1 MKGDAGLTFCAF
13 IHIKSHQSGLMRIR
27 VSFWGTVFGI
37 ISASIF
43 VADRARPFFPD
54 PYESRVAEAERAAHE
69 GRFESARTL
78 FQSAYR
84 QAQQRR
90 DLEDQANCLIRS
102 AIMAWNLGTLADATK
117 QFEGAGK
124 LLLRRKGNKRDFCE
138 AALRISDWYQQA
150 KKRRESG
157 EFDKAIELFRA
168 AVRISRSIGSLEL
181 EVKCLRQLSICYWE
195 KNELEEYFELNNAA
209 RDIAHAISHRRE
221 EGICLNNMGTYFW
234 RTNDYSHALESYDL
248 ALNLFR
254 IDGNSENISSCLSN
268 LSILYK
274 TFSDYE
280 KAIFYAEKAANED
293 EKSTNLNNLCIDFNN
308 LGILYKDRGAL
319 AGKMSDFLKALAL
332 LHRSSDLAKQIDNKK
347 LEMKVWNNIG
357 EVFLS
362 MGKMHDARVNFQK
375 AISMA
380 YALREFEE
388 SYSILNNIGLCALK
402 ESNIEEAQLKFL
414 LTLKNEAQI
423 INSEILE
430 EAYYGLGQ
438 CYELRDQDERALAC
452 YKKCA
457 AIIDLIRGR
466 IQIDSLKSGF
476 ARPKLKVFQSL
487 LNLLVKMRRR
497 RSTPAIDEEIFL
509 YIEKA
514 KSRAFLENL
523 AESRVDITHRLDP
536 RLKEEEIR
544 ISRRI
549 SAITVSLAGLDTD
562 STDRKALI
570 ADLTREE
577 ESYLRLSSR
586 MRTADPA
593 VANLLSP
600 EIGTA
605 DEIRRRLLGPND
617 VLFEYFLAEPVSLLA
632 VIEKDRLELHILPSK
647 SDRINSVIGFIKYVS
662 SRTSSNGE
670 LRPAARRIFG
680 DILFPLREDS
690 LAAKKRLI
698 IVPDGILYF
707 FPFEALI
714 DEKWKDGN
722 RYLIERY
729 EISYMPSATTLKW
742 LTASPSP
749 QAPSEGLLALGDPD
763 YESLNGNIAESLHI
777 PGDPWARE
785 GIFEPLPTSREE
797 IRTIARYFPR
807 HRRKVF
813 LGAEAREEILKN
825 SNGHR
830 FSVVHLACHSYI
842 DESHPFRSALVFSA
856 SRPDGEDGF
865 LQVRELYNLR
875 LPADLVVL
883 SACRTARG
891 WMDSW
896 EGVLGMPRIFFYTGA
911 RSVVSTL
918 WPIEDR
924 STAFFMDRF
933 YGGMSRGL
941 SMSKSLQRA
950 KIDMLHAGYADPHY
964 WAPFILN
971 GDSHSSIGLKN

>member
-1 MKGDAGLTFCAF
+1 M
-13 IHIKSHQSGLMRIR
+13 HIR

-37 ISASIF
+37 SFCLIF
-43 VADRARPFFPD
+43 MAGRARPFFSD
-54 PYESRVAEAERAAHE
+54 PYKCRIADAERAAPE
-69 GRFESARTL
+69 GRFESARAL
-78 FQSAYR
+78 FQSAYL
-84 QAQQRR
+84 QAQRNGN
-90 DLEDQANCLIRS
+90 LENQANCLIRS
-102 AIMAWNLGTLADATK
+102 AIMAWNMGKMAEATG
-117 QFEGAGK
+117 QFEGASK
-124 LLLRRKGNKRDFCE
+124 LLLHGKGNDRDFCE
-138 AALRISDWYQQA
+138 AALRISDWYNQG
-150 KKRRESG
+150 KNRRDSG
-157 EFDKAIELFRA
+157 EVDQAIALFRA
-168 AVRISRSIGSLEL
+168 AVRISRSIGSPEL

-195 KNELEEYFELNNAA
+195 KNELEKYFELNSAA
-209 RDIAHAISHRRE
+209 RDIAHSICHRRE
-221 EGICLNNMGTYFW
+221 EGICLNNMGTYYW
-234 RTNDYSHALESYDL
+234 RTNDYSRALESYDT

-254 IDGNSENISSCLSN
+254 VDGTSENISSCLSN
-268 LSILYK
+268 LSVLYK

-280 KAIFYAEKAANED
+280 KAIFYAEKAASED
-293 EKSTNLNNLCIDFNN
+293 EKSTNMNNLCIDFNN
-308 LGILYKDRGAL
+308 LGVLYKNRAAL
-319 AGKMSDFLKALAL
+319 TGKMRDFLNASIFLR
-332 LHRSSDLAKQIDNKK
+332 RSSDLAKKINNRT
-347 LEMKVWNNIG
+347 LEMKVLNNIG
-357 EVFLS
+357 DLFLA

-375 AISMA
+375 AISLA
-380 YALREFEE
+380 YILKELEE

-402 ESNIEEAQLKFL
+402 EKNIEEARCKFL
-414 LTLKNEAQI
+414 STIKNESQI

-438 CYELRDQDERALAC
+438 CYEIRNQDEKALAC

-457 AIIDLIRGR
+457 AIIDVIRGR
-466 IQIDSLKSGF
+466 IRIDSFKSGF
-476 ARPKLKVFQSL
+476 VRPKLGVYQSL
-487 LNLLVKMRRR
+487 LNLLVKMRRHN
-497 RSTPAIDEEIFL
+497 STPAIDEEIFL

-514 KSRAFLENL
+514 KARSFLDSL
-523 AESRVDITHRLDP
+523 AESRVDITQRLDP
-536 RLKEEEIR
+536 RLKEEEGR

-549 SAITVSLAGLDTD
+549 SAITVSLAGLAAD
-562 STDRKALI
+562 SLDRKALLL
-570 ADLTREE
+570 DLTREE

-593 VANLLSP
+593 VASLISP

-605 DEIRRRLLGPND
+605 DEIRRRLLGQDD
-617 VLFEYFLAEPVSLLA
+617 VLFEYFLAEPASLLA
-632 VIEKDRLELHILPSK
+632 VVEKDRMELHVLPSK
-647 SDRINSVIGFIKYVS
+647 SDLVNSVKGFIKYLS

-680 DILFPLREDS
+680 DILFPLREGS

-707 FPFEALI
+707 LPFEALV
-714 DEKWKDGN
+714 DEGWKDGN
-722 RYLIERY
+722 RFLVERY
-729 EISYMPSATTLKW
+729 EISYVPSATTLKW
-742 LTASPSP
+742 LVTSPSP
-749 QAPSEGLLALGDPD
+749 PPPSEGLLALGDPE
-763 YESLNGNIAESLHI
+763 YERPHGDIAESLRI
-777 PGDPWARE
+777 PGDPWVRE
-785 GIFEPLPTSREE
+785 GIFEPLPKSREE
-797 IRTIARYFPR
+797 IRTIAGYFPK

-842 DESHPFRSALVFSA
+842 DENHPFRSALVFSA
-856 SRPDGEDGF
+856 PRSEGEDGF

-883 SACRTARG
+883 SACRTASG
-891 WMDSW
+891 LMDSW

-941 SMSKSLQRA
+941 SKSKSLQRA

-964 WAPFILN
+964 WAPFILS
-971 GDSHSSIGLKN
+971 GDTRSSIGLKN